1 MVKFRQV
8 SNIALESSHRRY
20 SIEEAVLKNLVI
32 LIEKYLCWSLFLIN
46 LQAYK
51 PATLL
56 QRDSN
61 TGVFLLL
68 NIVALI

>member
-20 SIEEAVLKNLVI
+20 FIEEAVLKNLVI

-51 PATLL
+51 PASLL

-61 TGVFLLL
+61 AGTFLLL
-68 NIVALI
+68 NNLTLI